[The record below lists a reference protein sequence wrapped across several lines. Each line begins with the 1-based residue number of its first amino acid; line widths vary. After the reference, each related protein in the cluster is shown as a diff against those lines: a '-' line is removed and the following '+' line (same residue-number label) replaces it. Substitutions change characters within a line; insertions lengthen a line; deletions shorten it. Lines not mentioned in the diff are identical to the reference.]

1 MEFDISKPP
10 GSSWGIRIGGGVDRG
25 KVLVI
30 EKVKDQRKVMSIF
43 FLFLKKDTYFM
54 QIIFNSIAYENG
66 LKDRDYIV
74 EINGNKVFEIS
85 HDECKDLI
93 RKAGDHMMIKI
104 ER

>member
-1 MEFDISKPP
+1 MPKELMEFDISKPP

-30 EKVKDQRKVMSIF
+30 EKVKDQRKVMGNF
-43 FLFLKKDTYFM
+43 FFTYFM